1 MGKNKKAKAYIP
13 EAFKAF
19 GLYLEN
25 LRQQGT
31 KKLLKTTVNLIGL
44 ENAINLLSKE
54 DRETIEKFWGLTGGT
69 NHSKKLT
76 SFTAKDVAF
85 IQMRDKAC
93 QALSKLNRLDL
104 ARMYDDTVDTLVEM
118 VNQKLNMSGCSKISE
133 MEAAKY
139 LIAFLIVVE
148 NGPKMSFEQD
158 PMLVRTNVDR
168 LCYMDEY
175 EALNEMCQALQSHPD
190 HSINLWIVKNTFEMM
205 DLRDYAIIQK
215 TFGLKVDED
224 FESKELEVIDTF
236 SKIRHFKERVFEYGP
251 WDITCK
257 LVLGFDLELEM
268 FLKEASK
275 LRKDWSKL
283 ANFETGKQTLKTS
296 CETREL
302 VTYTIGDL
310 EFTDPYEVMCLYL
323 THKFLENKLVV
334 A

>member
-1 MGKNKKAKAYIP
+1 MGKSKRNKSYIP

-31 KKLLKTTVNLIGL
+31 KKLLKTKINLVGL
-44 ENAINLLSKE
+44 EKAVYLLPKE
-54 DRETIEKFWGLTGGT
+54 DRETIERFWGLTGGT

-104 ARMYDDTVDTLVEM
+104 ARMYDDTVDTMVEM
-118 VNQKLNMSGCSKISE
+118 VNQKLNMSGCSDITE
-133 MEAAKY
+133 MDAAKY
-139 LIAFLIVVE
+139 LMAFLIVIE

-158 PMLVRTNVDR
+158 WMLVKTDVDQ

-190 HSINLWIVKNTFEMM
+190 HSVNFWIVKNTFEMM
-205 DLRDYAIIQK
+205 DVRDYAIIQK
-215 TFGLKVDED
+215 SFG
-224 FESKELEVIDTF
+224 FETDVGFDDRELELIETF
-236 SKIRHFKERVFEYGP
+236 KKIRLFKERVFEYGP
-251 WDITCK
+251 WDVTCQ
-257 LVLGFDLELEM
+257 LVLGFDFDIAALM
-268 FLKEASK
+268 KDISK
-275 LRKDWSKL
+275 LCRDWSKITDFKK
-283 ANFETGKQTLKTS
+283 AEKTLKTTK
-296 CETREL
+296 EIRKLNVYE
-302 VTYTIGDL
+302 IGGL

-323 THKFLENKLVV
+323 ARKVLSTKLIV